1 MTSEKCK
8 EQQCLH
14 FDNKV
19 IKGLEYKYILMEDN
33 DGNIIEGYRFYMENP
48 SYMVDIPIDIF
59 NFIREL

>member
-19 IKGLEYKYILMEDN
+19 TKAVFYTSILMEDN
-33 DGNIIEGYRFYMENP
+33 DGNIIEGYRFGISAP
-48 SYMVDIPIDIF
+48 SYTVDIPIDLF